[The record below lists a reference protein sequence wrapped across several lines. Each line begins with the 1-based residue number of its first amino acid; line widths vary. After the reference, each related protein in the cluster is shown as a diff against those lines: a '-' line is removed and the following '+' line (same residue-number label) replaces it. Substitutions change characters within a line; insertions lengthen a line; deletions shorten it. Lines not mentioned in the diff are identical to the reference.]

1 MAGGFNR
8 WKDSG
13 FRWAKPE
20 SLTADQAQRYSRHL
34 LIPEVGEAGQ
44 HKLLKSKALLI
55 GAGGLGSPAAFYLA
69 AAGVG
74 TLGIVDSDVVDATN
88 LQRQILHSTERIGE
102 PKADSA
108 KATLEAINPDVTVIP
123 YKERL
128 TSENI
133 DRIIGDYDVVIDGA
147 DNFPTRYLLND
158 ASIKWRKPVV
168 HGAIYRFEGQVT
180 VFRPFDGPCYRCLF
194 PEPPPPE
201 LAPSCAEAGV
211 LGVLP
216 GVIGTVQAT
225 AAIKRSKLD
234 ISYSGFVDQDVHHVT
249 SKKALEAALEAV
261 KAEVRAAGG
270 KDAVDT
276 PAFQDTDEPQLA
288 DFNKFAQAVGRLAA
302 NNAQLSANRIA
313 DAAIT
318 GMIKA
323 SPDCHTYY
331 VDNSGQVR
339 NSSGKIPTGT
349 GAMIPAQGTSLGGP
363 DQAGLSGK
371 MLTGG
376 IAYIT
381 WHEVAINGTY
391 RITHMVKAML
401 DKALGQGAKARLF
414 DLRGNVGGHGA
425 DP

>member
-1 MAGGFNR
+1 MGRAFLLLAICGLFAVAC
-8 WKDSG
+8 SG
-13 FRWAKPE
+13 DTTASSPTPVA
-20 SLTADQAQRYSRHL
+20 TAD
-34 LIPEVGEAGQ
+34 
-44 HKLLKSKALLI
+44 
-55 GAGGLGSPAAFYLA
+55 
-69 AAGVG
+69 
-74 TLGIVDSDVVDATN
+74 
-88 LQRQILHSTERIGE
+88 
-102 PKADSA
+102 
-108 KATLEAINPDVTVIP
+108 
-123 YKERL
+123 
-128 TSENI
+128 
-133 DRIIGDYDVVIDGA
+133 
-147 DNFPTRYLLND
+147 
-158 ASIKWRKPVV
+158 
-168 HGAIYRFEGQVT
+168 
-180 VFRPFDGPCYRCLF
+180 
-194 PEPPPPE
+194 
-201 LAPSCAEAGV
+201 
-211 LGVLP
+211 
-216 GVIGTVQAT
+216 
-225 AAIKRSKLD
+225 IKRSKLD

-376 IAYIT
+376 VAYIT
-381 WHEVAINGTY
+381 WHEFAINGTY
-391 RITHMVKAML
+391 RITDMVKAML
-401 DKALGQGAKARLF
+401 DKALAQGAKAWLF
-414 DLRGNVGGHGA
+414 DLRGNVGGNGA
-425 DP
+425 DLMASWFLNGEPTLSVVVKTGNAGTMTANKDLRLPAAYQLPIAVILNDRGGSAPEVLGASLKENKRATIVGKQSVGCLGATSPTHMTDNSELSVTVQEFTGAVTGTKYNNNGIAPDVAADDQSAVDVATKLLLDKVASGPRPP

>member
-1 MAGGFNR
+1 MRRAFLLMTICGLFAVAC
-8 WKDSG
+8 SG
-13 FRWAKPE
+13 DTTASSPTPVA
-20 SLTADQAQRYSRHL
+20 TAD
-34 LIPEVGEAGQ
+34 
-44 HKLLKSKALLI
+44 
-55 GAGGLGSPAAFYLA
+55 
-69 AAGVG
+69 
-74 TLGIVDSDVVDATN
+74 
-88 LQRQILHSTERIGE
+88 
-102 PKADSA
+102 
-108 KATLEAINPDVTVIP
+108 
-123 YKERL
+123 
-128 TSENI
+128 
-133 DRIIGDYDVVIDGA
+133 
-147 DNFPTRYLLND
+147 
-158 ASIKWRKPVV
+158 
-168 HGAIYRFEGQVT
+168 
-180 VFRPFDGPCYRCLF
+180 
-194 PEPPPPE
+194 
-201 LAPSCAEAGV
+201 
-211 LGVLP
+211 
-216 GVIGTVQAT
+216 
-225 AAIKRSKLD
+225 IKRSKLD

-376 IAYIT
+376 VAYIT
-381 WHEVAINGTY
+381 WHEFAINGTY
-391 RITHMVKAML
+391 RITDMVKAML
-401 DKALGQGAKARLF
+401 DKALAQGAKAWLF
-414 DLRGNVGGHGA
+414 DLRGNVGGNGA
-425 DP
+425 DLMASWFLNGEPTLSVVVKTGNAGTMTANKDLRLPAAYQLPIAVILNDRGGSAPEVLGASLKENKRATIVGKQSVGCLGATSPTHMTDNSELSVTVQEFTGAVTGTKYNNNGIAPDVAADDQSAVDVATKLLLDKVAPGPRPP

>member
-1 MAGGFNR
+1 MGRAFLLLAICGLFAVAC
-8 WKDSG
+8 SG
-13 FRWAKPE
+13 DTTASSPTPVA
-20 SLTADQAQRYSRHL
+20 TAD
-34 LIPEVGEAGQ
+34 
-44 HKLLKSKALLI
+44 
-55 GAGGLGSPAAFYLA
+55 
-69 AAGVG
+69 
-74 TLGIVDSDVVDATN
+74 
-88 LQRQILHSTERIGE
+88 
-102 PKADSA
+102 
-108 KATLEAINPDVTVIP
+108 
-123 YKERL
+123 
-128 TSENI
+128 
-133 DRIIGDYDVVIDGA
+133 
-147 DNFPTRYLLND
+147 
-158 ASIKWRKPVV
+158 
-168 HGAIYRFEGQVT
+168 
-180 VFRPFDGPCYRCLF
+180 
-194 PEPPPPE
+194 
-201 LAPSCAEAGV
+201 
-211 LGVLP
+211 
-216 GVIGTVQAT
+216 
-225 AAIKRSKLD
+225 IKRSKLD

-376 IAYIT
+376 VAYIT
-381 WHEVAINGTY
+381 WHEFAINGTY
-391 RITHMVKAML
+391 RITDMVKAML
-401 DKALGQGAKARLF
+401 DKALAQGAKAWLF
-414 DLRGNVGGHGA
+414 DLRGNVGGNGA
-425 DP
+425 DLMASWFLNGEPTLSVVVKTGNAGTMTANKDLRLPAAYQLPIAVILNDRGGSAPEVLGASLKENKRATIVGKQSVGCLGATSPTHMTDNSELSVTVQEFTGAVTGTKYNNNGIAPDVAADDQSAVDVATKLLIDKVASGPRPP